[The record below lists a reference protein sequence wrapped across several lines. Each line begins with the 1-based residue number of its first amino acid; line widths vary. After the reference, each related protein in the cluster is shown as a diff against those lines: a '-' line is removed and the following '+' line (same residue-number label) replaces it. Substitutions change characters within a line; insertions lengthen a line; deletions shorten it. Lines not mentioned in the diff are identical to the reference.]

1 MRVDDRAGRPTTPLL
16 ARPVR
21 AWARAARALGTTAV
35 AGVAALAVAGSSPAA
50 APTSAGTAPAVGAA
64 ATVVNTTAPAP
75 TLAAVASATGRTYY
89 VAPTGSDSNPGTSAA
104 APLRSLAAASAL
116 ALRPGDRLLLRR
128 GGAWTGDLRV
138 DDAGTALAPVTV
150 SSYGRGPLPRVQGCL
165 RLAADHQVL
174 HQVHVDGCTWSAV
187 QVAGDHALVYNVE
200 ATGSFAGIEVEPETT
215 GARLLR
221 NWVRDNDRMAPG
233 TTGSDDDYG
242 AHGILVR
249 GDQAEVAWN
258 HISGHLADSPDYG
271 TDGAALEVY
280 GAVGTRIHHNV
291 AVDNRAFLELGH
303 SRTRDTRVSYNVS
316 RTSVPLAEFVI
327 TRGADPTHGGVLG
340 TVVAHNTAKHSGA
353 GSQAF
358 WCAPGCAPDVL
369 ALEANVF
376 DITGRIGWADGPLGG
391 RDNLYWGS
399 GVEHTLLPGDLVAD
413 PRFASPA
420 TGDLHLSAGSPA
432 VDSAGALL
440 AARASSPTD
449 RVDADG
455 RRLPRD
461 GDGDR
466 VAVLDR
472 GAFER

>member
-1 MRVDDRAGRPTTPLL
+1 MRVDSRAGRPTTPPR
-16 ARPVR
+16 ARTAR
-21 AWARAARALGTTAV
+21 AWALAARGLAT
-35 AGVAALAVAGSSPAA
+35 LAVAGASTLAAAGSTPVAAPAA
-50 APTSAGTAPAVGAA
+50 AAGSSATVAVATATTATAVTAVA
-64 ATVVNTTAPAP
+64 AT
-75 TLAAVASATGRTYY
+75 TGRTYY
-89 VAPTGSDSNPGTSAA
+89 VAPTGSDTNPGLSPS
-104 APLRSLAAASAL
+104 APLRSLTAASAL
-116 ALRPGDRLLLRR
+116 ELLPGDRVLLRR
-128 GGAWTGDLRV
+128 GGVWSGDLVV
-138 DDAGTALAPVTV
+138 DDAGTATAPVTV
-150 SSYGRGPLPRVQGCL
+150 SSYGRGALPLVQGCL

-187 QVAGDHALVYNVE
+187 RIAGDHALVYNVE
-200 ATGSFAGIEVEPETT
+200 ATGSFAGIEVRPETT

-233 TTGSDDDYG
+233 TTGTNDDYG

-258 HISGHLADSPDYG
+258 HVSGHLADSPDYG
-271 TDGAALEVY
+271 TDGSAIEVY

-303 SRTRDTRVSYNVS
+303 SRTRDTRVTYNVS
-316 RTSVPLAEFVI
+316 RTSVPYAEFVI
-327 TRGADPTHGGVLG
+327 TRGSDPHHGGVLG
-340 TVVAHNTAKHSGA
+340 TVVAHNTARHSGR

-358 WCAPGCAPDVL
+358 WCAPGCSAEVL
-369 ALEANVF
+369 TLAANVF
-376 DITGRIGWADGPLGG
+376 DVTGRMGWADGLLGG

-399 GVEHTLLPGDLVAD
+399 GVEHALLPGDVVAD
-413 PRFASPA
+413 PRFVAPA
-420 TGDLHLSAGSPA
+420 AGDLHLGAGSPA
-432 VDSAGALL
+432 VDSAGAAL
-440 AARASSPTD
+440 AARTDATAPTD

-472 GAFER
+472 GALER